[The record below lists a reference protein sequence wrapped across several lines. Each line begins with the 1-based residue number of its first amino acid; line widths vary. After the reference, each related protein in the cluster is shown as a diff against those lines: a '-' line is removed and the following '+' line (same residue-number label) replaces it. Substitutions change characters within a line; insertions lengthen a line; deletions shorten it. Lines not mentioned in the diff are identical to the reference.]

1 MEVVA
6 NLNAEGLEYI
16 LSYAWKYCSANE
28 AGPQSCPYCG
38 KTEVIRYG
46 RKRGK
51 QRFLCKDCNHTF
63 ASTVNTVMYHS
74 RQDRK
79 GWNEVIRDT
88 LKGESREHNRLR
100 LRKDCDAKIS
110 YRSLFFKRHKLLI
123 ALEAVPESRE
133 PVAVTVSSESGSVK
147 EVFEAPS
154 VFLTDGE
161 NRENHEPET
170 RPDERRLLPNAAL
183 KAGTVQ
189 AEARAEDSVWE
200 MDEAFVPEYFKG
212 VKVTSETH
220 GRGSGSVGQLPTGAA
235 FQRSRSV

>member
-1 MEVVA
+1 MA

-110 YRSLFFKRHKLLI
+110 YRSLFFKRHKLL
-123 ALEAVPESRE
+123 
-133 PVAVTVSSESGSVK
+133 SESGSVK

-189 AEARAEDSVWE
+189 AEDSVWE